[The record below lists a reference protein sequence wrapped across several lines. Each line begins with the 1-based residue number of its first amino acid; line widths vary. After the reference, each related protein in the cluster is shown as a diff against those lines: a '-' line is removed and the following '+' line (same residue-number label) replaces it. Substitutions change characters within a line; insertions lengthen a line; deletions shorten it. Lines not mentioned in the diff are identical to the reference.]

1 MVSGNDLLRFL
12 RSCGFEELQE
22 AECEQIIRY
31 FDNMGNRVLCFEDFL
46 QIMLPCDA
54 PPVRQIAIQKKDLR
68 SRLPWIDPAVEME
81 LA

>member
-31 FDNMGNRVLCFEDFL
+31 FDNMGNGVLCFEDFL